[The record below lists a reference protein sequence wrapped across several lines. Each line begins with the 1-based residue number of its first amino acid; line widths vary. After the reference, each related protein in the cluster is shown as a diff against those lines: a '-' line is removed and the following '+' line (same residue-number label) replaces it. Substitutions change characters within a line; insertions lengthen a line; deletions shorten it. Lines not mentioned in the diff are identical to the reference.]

1 MHPQQLLTRRSRTMN
16 AGTAVFAL
24 LGFLLLGFRDQILT
38 LLFGAS
44 RIAIDEGHYDWAGR
58 QIFAMGLLFAA
69 MAFFLILLRY
79 LRGELSL
86 NFGPLKTE
94 ARTSPDDFSL
104 EASRVA
110 TLEDQVKRLEATI
123 AAQGSQSPVAA
134 MDSIEAVLLERVARD
149 IPAKL
154 AEQMSASTL
163 QQRASAQVREGLHM
177 GRKRLER
184 ELASLERRGTVNLAI
199 GSATTA
205 VAVVLLYQ
213 AATTPPQN
221 TDLIALLTFYVPR
234 VTLAIFVEVFSFFF
248 LRLYK
253 TGLTDLKYFHGE
265 LLTLD
270 LRIAALETANSN
282 DDQESL
288 RHVVSSLVDTD
299 RTKQLGSGS
308 ASLGQSA
315 IDEKLVLNVVEAA
328 LKLAKPDRAAK

>member
-1 MHPQQLLTRRSRTMN
+1 MNSQHPLERRSRTMN

-24 LGFLLLGFRDQILT
+24 VGILLLGFRDQILT

-44 RIAIDEGHYDWAGR
+44 RIAIDEGRYDWAGR
-58 QIFAMGLLFAA
+58 QIFAIGLLFAA
-69 MAFFLILLRY
+69 MAFFLVLLRY

-86 NFGPLKTE
+86 TLGPLKTE
-94 ARTSPDDFSL
+94 MRTSPDDSPI
-104 EASRVA
+104 ENSRMKE
-110 TLEDQVKRLEATI
+110 LEDQVSRIETAI
-123 AAQGSQSPVAA
+123 SAQGISAPVSAIEN
-134 MDSIEAVLLERVARD
+134 IEAVLLDRVAKE

-154 AEQMSASTL
+154 VEQLNANTL
-163 QQRASAQVREGLHM
+163 QQRASAQIRDGLHM

-199 GSATTA
+199 GSVTTA

-221 TDLIALLTFYVPR
+221 TDLMALVTFYVPR

-248 LRLYK
+248 LRLYR
-253 TGLTDLKYFHGE
+253 TGLMDLKYFHGE

-270 LRIAALETANSN
+270 LRIAALETAISN
-282 DDQESL
+282 NDQESL

-299 RTKQLGSGS
+299 RTKQLGTGSTPQSQSG
-308 ASLGQSA
+308 

-328 LKLAKPDRAAK
+328 LKLSKPDKATK